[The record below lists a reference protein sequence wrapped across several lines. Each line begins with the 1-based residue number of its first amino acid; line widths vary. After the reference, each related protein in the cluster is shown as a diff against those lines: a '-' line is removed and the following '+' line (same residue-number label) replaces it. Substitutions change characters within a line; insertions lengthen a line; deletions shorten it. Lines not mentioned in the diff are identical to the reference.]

1 MSSIL
6 DDIFGLSLQNLTVAL
21 IMFLGLRLQKLTTT
35 LTMFLGLKDTL
46 APSTSLL
53 FWPFRCSNT
62 SHISENTSRPGYG
75 GSVVSGHKKDKASH
89 RMAALWFPFPEMTN
103 FSIPWLLGGFR
114 SRKMTSLLT
123 HVSFCGLLGLR
134 IYFRSFQMHTP

>member
-46 APSTSLL
+46 APSTSLF

-89 RMAALWFPFPEMTN
+89 RMAARLLVPEMTN
-103 FSIPWLLGGFR
+103 SPNPWLLGGFR
-114 SRKMTSLLT
+114 SLKMTTPPT

-134 IYFRSFQMHTP
+134 IYFQSLQMYTP